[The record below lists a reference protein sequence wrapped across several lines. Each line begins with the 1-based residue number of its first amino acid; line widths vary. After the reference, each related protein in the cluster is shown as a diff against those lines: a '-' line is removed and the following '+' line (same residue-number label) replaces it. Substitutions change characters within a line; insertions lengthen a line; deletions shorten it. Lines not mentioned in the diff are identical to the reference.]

1 MRTRDA
7 ATGYRLAVARSTRIA
22 AMTLPR
28 QLRVDA
34 GDGKSGEGRAEAGA
48 VLLRMALAQ
57 GLLWH
62 PPPMRLQP
70 SFTSIFLAAVLA
82 CAGVAA
88 RAESLSQRVDALI
101 EVKAKAAKQPLA
113 APASDAEFFRR
124 AWLDFNG
131 NIPSAEDTRKF
142 LANPAKDKRAKL
154 IDQLFAAPEFPA
166 RMAEVFNIQLMERN
180 GDNEE
185 WRRYLT
191 DSFRGNKPWDQMVRE
206 MVSPDFKDEKLRGA
220 GHFIARRLEK
230 VGQQETDYPGVTRDT
245 GRLFMGVD
253 LQCCQCHKHLTVPDY
268 KQVDFNG
275 LFVAFQNVK
284 LQPAGG
290 DYKSA
295 WLSEGLFAKKVE
307 FVSVLNRT
315 KGETGP
321 RVPLGAEVEIPKLPE
336 SEQWIEPPDKKKRNT
351 GVPKFSPLKE
361 LSLRLASAENP
372 FFARNIA
379 NRVWFVAMGRGLIE
393 PLDLIH
399 SENPAS
405 HPELMDLLAKEI
417 TEHKFDIRWL
427 LHELALTLTYG
438 RSSILP
444 ADAKDAPENLFT
456 VAKERPL
463 AAEQLAR
470 AFLAATGERER
481 VIEGKGWEGIEGKKI
496 ARKDF
501 EKAFASA
508 FANAAKEPELSVN
521 PTLRS
526 ALFLRNNDLVLW
538 SLQRRKGNLVD
549 RLAALTDAAQIADEL
564 YISIL
569 TRPPT
574 ADEKTEIATYL
585 TKHRADREKAL
596 GRYAWAM
603 LSSMEFFANH

>member
-1 MRTRDA
+1 
-7 ATGYRLAVARSTRIA
+7 
-22 AMTLPR
+22 
-28 QLRVDA
+28 
-34 GDGKSGEGRAEAGA
+34 
-48 VLLRMALAQ
+48 
-57 GLLWH
+57 
-62 PPPMRLQP
+62 MRLQSAFP
-70 SFTSIFLAAVLA
+70 FVFLAAVLA
-82 CAGVAA
+82 CAVVPA

-101 EVKAKAAKQPLA
+101 EARAKAAKQPLA
-113 APASDAEFFRR
+113 PAASDAEFFRR

-131 NIPSAEDTRKF
+131 NIPSAEETRKF
-142 LANPAKDKRAKL
+142 LADAAKDKRAKL
-154 IDQLFAAPEFPA
+154 IDQLFTAPEFPA

-185 WRRYLT
+185 WRRYLA
-191 DSFRGNKPWDQMVRE
+191 DSFRANKPWDQMVRE

-220 GHFIARRLEK
+220 GHFITRRLEK

-307 FVSVLNRT
+307 FVSVLNRA

-336 SEQWIEPPDKKKRNT
+336 SEQWIEQPDKKKRST

-361 LSLRLASAENP
+361 LSQRLASAENP

-379 NRVWFVAMGRGLIE
+379 NRVWFLAMGRGLVE
-393 PLDLIH
+393 PLDLLH

-405 HPELMDLLAKEI
+405 HPELIDLLAKEI
-417 TEHKFDIRWL
+417 TGHKFDIKWL
-427 LHELALTLTYG
+427 LHELALTQTYA
-438 RSSILP
+438 RTSILP
-444 ADAKDAPENLFT
+444 AEAKDAPENLFT
-456 VAKERPL
+456 VATERPL

-501 EKAFASA
+501 EKAFTSA

-538 SLQRRKGNLVD
+538 SLQRRKGNLAD
-549 RLAALTDAAQIADEL
+549 RLAEISDAAKVADEL
-564 YISIL
+564 YLSIL
-569 TRPPT
+569 TRLPT
-574 ADEKTEIATYL
+574 DDEKTEVATYL
-585 TKHRADREKAL
+585 AKHQADREKAL
-596 GRYAWAM
+596 GHYAWAM